1 MPLAMPMWPPIFTAA
16 PAHPAVAATPL
27 AAAAR
32 RRWLI
37 VDENLRREVDEREY
51 TAALGSCDQVE
62 VVHYP
67 HEDVIT
73 HMCYRAK
80 R

>member
-1 MPLAMPMWPPIFTAA
+1 MPMWPPIFTAA
-16 PAHPAVAATPL
+16 PAQPAATATPL
-27 AAAAR
+27 ATAAAR

-51 TAALGSCDQVE
+51 TAALGSCDRVE

-73 HMCYRAK
+73 HMCYRPK

>member
-1 MPLAMPMWPPIFTAA
+1 MPLAMPMWPPTFSAGPAPAPATPAPVSAA
-16 PAHPAVAATPL
+16 P
-27 AAAAR
+27 R

-37 VDENLRREVDEREY
+37 VDENLRREVAEREY
-51 TAALGSCDQVE
+51 VAALASCDRVE
-62 VVHYP
+62 VAHFT

-73 HMCYRAK
+73 HVCYRTK

>member
-1 MPLAMPMWPPIFTAA
+1 VSAA
-16 PAHPAVAATPL
+16 P
-27 AAAAR
+27 R

-37 VDENLRREVDEREY
+37 VDENLRREVAEREY
-51 TAALGSCDQVE
+51 VAALASCDRVE
-62 VVHYP
+62 VAHFT

-73 HMCYRAK
+73 HVCYRTK